1 MRWAVTAVCARWLS
15 VVAVGL
21 GCLSA
26 GAETPKPRVIVF
38 VHGLHGD
45 RWSWSGPNNAYWP
58 QMIQTDPHFRMSDV
72 VVAEY
77 PTPSMRGK
85 LSTQQLSEMLWKS
98 LQQKKVWDHHEVVII
113 AHSLGGILTEEM
125 LLNHPAEAARVKFV
139 VSYATPHQ
147 GSFVANLAK
156 TYDSDPLLTDLSS
169 SNDNNFL
176 MDLEQKWRSTPTA
189 ARIHRYCAFEAQ
201 DTAAGAG
208 IGKYLRAHARVVSYY
223 SATYGCDADTAPQKI
238 DADHI
243 SIIKPVSRSS
253 DAYTFFARMYR
264 NNPVVDVVEAMRDS
278 KVSGLTVECNRINS
292 SDDLQVPIALDP
304 AQHEQILSA
313 EAEIVD
319 REKIKDVT
327 GPTLTRVDPI
337 GVAHVQYSFKGAGR
351 GLMLGC
357 PTGRA
362 AIVVHFKVHSE
373 VPVKE

>member
-1 MRWAVTAVCARWLS
+1 MRWAVTAVCALMLS
-15 VVAVGL
+15 FVAVGR
-21 GCLSA
+21 GSVPA

-85 LSTQQLSEMLWKS
+85 FSTQQLSELLWKS
-98 LQQKKVWDHHEVVII
+98 LQQKKVWERREIVII

-169 SNDNNFL
+169 SNDNSFL
-176 MDLEQKWRSTPTA
+176 MDLEQKWRSTQTV
-189 ARIHRYCAFEAQ
+189 ARIHRYCAYEMQ
-201 DTAAGAG
+201 DTAAGEG
-208 IGKYLRAHARVVSYY
+208 MGKYLHARARVVNYY
-223 SATYGCDADTAPQKI
+223 SATYGCDTDTPPQAI
-238 DADHI
+238 NADHI
-243 SIIKPVSRSS
+243 NIIKPANRWA
-253 DAYTFFARMYR
+253 DAYTFFARVYH
-264 NNPVVDVVEAMRDS
+264 NNPVVEVQETVRDNRIA
-278 KVSGLTVECNRINS
+278 GLTVSCNGTNT
-292 SDDLQVPIALDP
+292 SDNLAVPIALDP
-304 AQHEQILSA
+304 SLHEQIVGADVELT
-313 EAEIVD
+313 EQQ
-319 REKIKDVT
+319 KIRVT
-327 GPTLTRVDPI
+327 EPPVVKKIDPF
-337 GVAHVQYSFKGAGR
+337 GVAHVAYGFKGDGR
-351 GLMLGC
+351 GMLLGC

-362 AIVVHFKVHSE
+362 ALVVHFKVQSE
-373 VPVKE
+373 TPVKE